1 MGVSQIELI
10 FKDGEEQRKMEQ
22 KRTRAV
28 DGHENEKKRLAET
41 GGTEGMYETVNETM
55 CCSV

>member
-22 KRTRAV
+22 KRTRVV
-28 DGHENEKKRLAET
+28 DGQRE
-41 GGTEGMYETVNETM
+41 
-55 CCSV
+55 